1 MASNKS
7 KAKSV
12 RLANETW
19 DKIEWVAADEGKK
32 VNDLIKEAIEAM
44 LATRPI
50 PDLSV
55 TEGQQQL
62 FTSEV

>member
-44 LATRPI
+44 LATRSI

>member
-32 VNDLIKEAIEAM
+32 VNDLIKEAIETM
-44 LATRPI
+44 LATRSI

>member
-19 DKIEWVAADEGKK
+19 DKVEWVAADEGKK
-32 VNDLIKEAIEAM
+32 VNDLVKEAIEAM
-44 LATRPI
+44 LATRSI

>member
-19 DKIEWVAADEGKK
+19 DKVEWVAADEGKK

-44 LATRPI
+44 LATRSI